1 MINTV
6 VRNGSDLVLT
16 LTLDEQNQS
25 EDNSQKKKNH
35 HKKEGEETYSTVNS
49 KIQYNIIE
57 SI

>member
-6 VRNGSDLVLT
+6 FRNGSYLVLT

-25 EDNSQKKKNH
+25 EDNSQKKKNQ

-49 KIQYNIIE
+49 KIQYNRIE

>member
-6 VRNGSDLVLT
+6 FRNGSYLVLT
-16 LTLDEQNQS
+16 LTLDEQNRS

-49 KIQYNIIE
+49 KIQ
-57 SI
+57 

>member
-6 VRNGSDLVLT
+6 FRNGSYLVLT

-25 EDNSQKKKNH
+25 EDNSQKKKNY
-35 HKKEGEETYSTVNS
+35 HKKEGEETYSTVNN